1 METVLITGGCGFIG
15 SNTARKM
22 LTDGYRVVVVDEM
35 NDYYDPVLK
44 RDNLRH
50 LHDVAT
56 ASQQGFV
63 FYETDIA
70 DLAEMTKIFER
81 EQPSLVIHLAA
92 RAGVRYSIE
101 DPQVY
106 AHSNVMG
113 TTTILELSQ
122 RFKVRSVAMA
132 SSSSVYGDRPD
143 KSQQSWI
150 NERADAD
157 DASRPTSTSTNTAD
171 NANEEEEEEE
181 GAFRETD
188 AVNMPASPYAATKR
202 ATELLAYTYSQLY
215 KMPIACLRFFTVY
228 GPGGRPDMAPHKFIH
243 RILHGIPIDR
253 YGDGSAIRDFT
264 YVDDI
269 VDGIVLSLLK
279 PQGYQIYNLGGGRP
293 ISLAKFITLCEDA
306 VGKKAVINVMPTQ
319 PGDVARTHASV
330 TKARKML
337 GFKAKVHVADGL
349 KRMADW
355 YKEFIARKQALNK
368 PANGLTRGDRD
379 HDFDRPT
386 SSNGSDSGFSG
397 DTSNQDAIAQS
408 VESLNDLNMV
418 EEITEKKLVVCSRIH
433 SMRSLSEER
442 KQRVVDMVNSTLSLP
457 IPASVCIAVEYT
469 LGPGGDRL
477 FKEVE
482 KTAFGAAES
491 DLTPEE
497 ARRLVHIL
505 PIMNWGMTVALNAC
519 VQHADSMGSCYT
531 TFCSLEV
538 AFDSQV
544 MSVLLSEC
552 DLGNTLVAG
561 ACLPGHEF
569 CGQGKMTVDA
579 SGTTTPW
586 NTLAVWNTAKLA
598 TIGFVHIGNGSK
610 VLNMDAGI
618 EEVST
623 ASVIQGIAR
632 SAGLPVPHVKLIKMP
647 NEFNMKWRN
656 NFQAMDPQR
665 QEKHVK
671 KMKFKNHRA
680 QAHMDV
686 LGSDPARITHIVHC
700 S

>member
-22 LTDGYRVVVVDEM
+22 LTDGYKVVVVDEM
-35 NDYYDPVLK
+35 NDYYDPMLK

-50 LHDVAT
+50 LHELAAT
-56 ASQQGFV
+56 LQHSFV

-70 DLAEMTKIFER
+70 DVPEMTRIFER

-92 RAGVRYSIE
+92 RAGVRYSI
-101 DPQVY
+101 DNPQVY

-143 KSQQSWI
+143 QSQQEWI
-150 NERADAD
+150 NEHAKGSKSSDM
-157 DASRPTSTSTNTAD
+157 STGMD
-171 NANEEEEEEE
+171 EEENEVE
-181 GAFRETD
+181 GAFREDD

-202 ATELLAYTYSQLY
+202 ATELLAYTYTQLY

-306 VGKKAVINVMPTQ
+306 VGRKAIINVMPTQ

-330 TKARKML
+330 IKARKML

-368 PANGLTRGDRD
+368 PVDGFTGSEKV
-379 HDFDRPT
+379 HDFDTPST

-397 DTSNQDAIAQS
+397 DASTQADEA
-408 VESLNDLNMV
+408 LNDLSMADEV
-418 EEITEKKLVVCSRIH
+418 TEKKLVVCSRIH
-433 SMRSLSEER
+433 SMQSLTSER
-442 KQRVVDMVNSTLSLP
+442 KQSVVNMVNSTLSLP
-457 IPASVCIAVEYT
+457 IPASVCIAVEYV

-477 FKEVE
+477 FREVE
-482 KTAFGAAES
+482 ATAFEAAES
-491 DLTPEE
+491 DLSPEE
-497 ARRLVHIL
+497 ARRVVHIL
-505 PIMNWGMTVALNAC
+505 PIMNWGMTMALNAC
-519 VQHADSMGSCYT
+519 LQHADSIRACYT

-569 CGQGKMTVDA
+569 CGHGKMLVDA

-598 TIGFVHIGNGSK
+598 TIGFVQIGNGSN

-623 ASVIQGIAR
+623 ASVIQGVAR
-632 SAGLPVPHVKLIKMP
+632 TAGAPVPHVKLIKMP

-665 QEKHVK
+665 QEKHMK
-671 KMKFKNHRA
+671 KMKFKNQRA
-680 QAHMDV
+680 RAHMDA
-686 LGSDPARITHIVHC
+686 LGAQPARVTHIVHC
-700 S
+700 P